1 MVYGHLLKSLAKKL
15 GNLFLQ
21 TKTLQLTRVQ
31 LLELLTL
38 HVRTQ
43 AIPVEERT

>member
-1 MVYGHLLKSLAKKL
+1 MVYGHLLKSLEKKL

-31 LLELLTL
+31 PLELLTL
-38 HVRTQ
+38 YVRTQ
-43 AIPVEERT
+43 AIPVEEKS

>member
-1 MVYGHLLKSLAKKL
+1 MVYGHLLWSLGEKL
-15 GNLFLQ
+15 RNLFLQ

-31 LLELLTL
+31 PMELLTL